1 MAGSFSFIFC
11 DASGYLTE
19 KQKVITILDVFY
31 FCIIDVWSLLTLVQI
46 NFLARKIFQF
56 KKISGS

>member
-46 NFLARKIFQF
+46 NFLARKIFRF